1 MVLRNILSCVLL
13 LLSFSIIAQNGPQ
26 DYEPSKDFPY
36 GRANPE
42 APDQLK
48 DFAPLIG
55 TCNCKSETRNKDK
68 SWAKPIDMIWKFKY
82 IMNGKAVQDE
92 TLKAD
97 GKHSGSIR
105 QYSQDSARWYV
116 HYYSSAGITAQLSA
130 WEGNKKGEDIVLYR
144 EQKAPNGMDGYYR
157 ITFANISNDGFNWI
171 GEWVTR
177 DESFSYPTWKITCIK
192 RKE

>member
-1 MVLRNILSCVLL
+1 ME
-13 LLSFSIIAQNGPQ
+13 
-26 DYEPSKDFPY
+26 YEPSKDFPY
-36 GRANPE
+36 GRVHPE
-42 APDQLK
+42 APEQLK

-55 TCNCKSETRNKDK
+55 LCDCKSETRNQDK
-68 SWAKPIDMIWKFKY
+68 SWAKPVDMTWKFKY

-97 GKHSGSIR
+97 GRHSGSIR

-116 HYYSSAGITAQLSA
+116 HYYSSVGITAQLSA
-130 WEGNKKGEDIVLYR
+130 WEGNKKGDDIVLYR

-157 ITFANISNDGFNWI
+157 LTFSNISDNGFNWI

-177 DESFSYPTWKITCIK
+177 DETFSYPTWKIACIK